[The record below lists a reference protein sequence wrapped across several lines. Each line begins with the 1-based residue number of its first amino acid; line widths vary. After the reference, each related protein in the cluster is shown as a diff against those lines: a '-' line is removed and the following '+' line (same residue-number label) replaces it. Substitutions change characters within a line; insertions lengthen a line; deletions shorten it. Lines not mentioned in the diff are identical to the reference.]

1 MVIRNGKKH
10 SHDKVS
16 YNYLRYPIQADHN
29 IHMFLV
35 VLAEENSRKPF
46 LLVTSGIS
54 KGEG

>member
-1 MVIRNGKKH
+1 MIKFLITI
-10 SHDKVS
+10 SD
-16 YNYLRYPIQADHN
+16 IQFRQIKIQKDHN